1 MILRGIVHIVS
12 GFPQHFMFYR
22 GNSDCF
28 SNRYGWNYWDGWYG
42 WNDWDGWYGWNDW
55 DGWYGW
61 NDWEKYEM
69 FFLELMGW
77 LVVLN

>member
-28 SNRYGWNYWDGWYG
+28 SNRYGWN
-42 WNDWDGWYGWNDW
+42 DW